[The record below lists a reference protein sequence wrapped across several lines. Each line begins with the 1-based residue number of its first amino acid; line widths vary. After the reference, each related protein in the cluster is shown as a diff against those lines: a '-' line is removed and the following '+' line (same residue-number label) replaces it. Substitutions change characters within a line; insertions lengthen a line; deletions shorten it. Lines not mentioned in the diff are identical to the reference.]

1 MSSTDVFA
9 HRSAADALAGAM
21 RYAQK
26 RAIAGRTEIWVRI
39 DTAAGTV
46 RFCRDTALACA
57 QPLNE
62 PGAQSVLVFQAPAG
76 ITMTVTP
83 LEPPRSPSTASAA
96 QSDRRPPPRT
106 WCSIRRAATAVVRT
120 WTETGL
126 TETVGRRSEPRPTRQ
141 RRQRGVTLVETILVI
156 VIGGVVLASIAGAIA
171 YAAAR
176 SADTW
181 PLKQSLAVAEG
192 LLGEITLKPSTRC
205 DADGPAPA
213 GSGTCAIA
221 DAVGPETGESRFS
234 YTAPFDHP
242 DDYDGFSMAAP
253 PGIRKLDGTAV
264 AGLEAYSA
272 SVSVQAQALDGIPS
286 SAGLWVTVTVTGPA
300 GTSVRLQTFVARYAP

>member
-1 MSSTDVFA
+1 M
-9 HRSAADALAGAM
+9 
-21 RYAQK
+21 
-26 RAIAGRTEIWVRI
+26 
-39 DTAAGTV
+39 
-46 RFCRDTALACA
+46 
-57 QPLNE
+57 
-62 PGAQSVLVFQAPAG
+62 
-76 ITMTVTP
+76 
-83 LEPPRSPSTASAA
+83 
-96 QSDRRPPPRT
+96 
-106 WCSIRRAATAVVRT
+106 
-120 WTETGL
+120 
-126 TETVGRRSEPRPTRQ
+126 

-156 VIGGVVLASIAGAIA
+156 VIGGIVLASIAGALA

-192 LLGEITLKPSTRC
+192 LLGEISLKPFTRC

-242 DDYDGFSMAAP
+242 DDYDGFAMAAP

-272 SVSVQAQALDGIPS
+272 SASVQAQALDNIPS
-286 SAGLWVTVTVTGPA
+286 SAGLWVTVEVAGPA
-300 GTSVRLQTFVARYAP
+300 GTRVRLQTFIARLSR